1 MYNYNRV
8 LMENEIMKMKKFITF
23 EGGECSGKTTI
34 IAKICEKLDELK
46 VDYITTREPGGIR
59 IAEDIRKIILDVNNT
74 EMTPECEA
82 LLYAAS
88 RMQHLSQKVI
98 PALQEGK
105 VVLCDRFL
113 DSSLAY
119 QGYARGLGLENVLKA
134 NSFALDYLPGLTIFI
149 DVLPEVAL
157 KRLTG
162 RDKSDRLDLEAKDF
176 HNKVYEGYQQVLQL
190 YPDRII
196 RIDGNN
202 SLEKVTEDC
211 IQAVLKYLQN

>member
-1 MYNYNRV
+1 MD
-8 LMENEIMKMKKFITF
+8 MKRFITF

-34 IAKICEKLDELK
+34 IQEICKKLDQLNIS
-46 VDYITTREPGGIR
+46 YITTREPGGIR
-59 IAEDIRKIILDVNNT
+59 IAEDIRNIILDVNNT
-74 EMTPECEA
+74 DMTSECEA

-98 PALQEGK
+98 PAINDGK
-105 VVLCDRFL
+105 LVLCDRFL

-119 QGYARGLGLENVLKA
+119 QGYARGLGMDSVLKA

-157 KRLTG
+157 KRLKG
-162 RDKSDRLDLEAKDF
+162 RDKSDRLDLEANDF
-176 HNKVYEGYQQVLQL
+176 HNRVYEGYQRVLQM
-190 YPDRII
+190 YPDRIV

-202 SLEKVTEDC
+202 SLDKVIEDC
-211 IQAVLKYLQN
+211 LEVLMNYLNK